1 MTENFPLINTVIY
14 LMKVHD
20 LEDSEG
26 RVDAFEVGNGLL
38 TRNKAV
44 KVVSAI
50 PGVRVLRTPKIFE
63 SNEEF
68 AEFEL
73 DGVLF
78 KIWEPFGDNSR
89 YWVGPEPAEWCEQIA
104 IVREAFVQHKVL
116 GMFG

>member
-1 MTENFPLINTVIY
+1 
-14 LMKVHD
+14 MKVHD
-20 LEDSEG
+20 LVDGEG
-26 RVDAFEVGNGLL
+26 RGYAFEVDNGLL
-38 TRNKAV
+38 TRNKAL

-50 PGVRVLRTPKIFE
+50 PGVKVLRTPKIFD

-89 YWVGPEPAEWCEQIA
+89 YWVGPDPPKWCEQIA
-104 IVREAFVQHKVL
+104 VVREAFVQHKVL